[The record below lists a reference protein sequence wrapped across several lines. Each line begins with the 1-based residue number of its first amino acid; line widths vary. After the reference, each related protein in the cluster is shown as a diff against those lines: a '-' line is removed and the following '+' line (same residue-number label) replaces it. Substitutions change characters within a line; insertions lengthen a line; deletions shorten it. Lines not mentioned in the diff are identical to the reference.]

1 MRNTQTEGPEMRKTP
16 AKGEAGSLC
25 ISVRST
31 NAGQALHQLGL
42 AESPF
47 KAEVFRCCYV
57 KYGTWC
63 TRMEALPK
71 YFKT

>member
-1 MRNTQTEGPEMRKTP
+1 MRNTQMEEPEVRKTP
-16 AKGEAGSLC
+16 AKGKAGSFC
-25 ISVRST
+25 ISVWSI
-31 NAGQALHQLGL
+31 NAGQALHEL

-47 KAEVFRCCYV
+47 KAEVFGCCYV

>member
-1 MRNTQTEGPEMRKTP
+1 MRKTL

-31 NAGQALHQLGL
+31 NAGQALHELGL
-42 AESPF
+42 AESPL

-57 KYGTWC
+57 KYGMWC